1 MGHEE
6 LKRQMQKKEEELR
19 VYQEDARKK
28 QERIDHLLK
37 ERDQNVREI
46 KERDKT
52 IGDKEQKIYE
62 LKKQN
67 QELEKFKFVLDYK
80 IKELKAQIDPKNDDI
95 AAMKRDI
102 QGMDADLEEYHKKNK
117 LLQQDITSL
126 GSKQRGLVDE
136 ICLQR
141 RKMTQSKQQLVRF
154 SHDLSDISGLFR
166 DEDEAKLK

>member
-1 MGHEE
+1 M
-6 LKRQMQKKEEELR
+6 KREEELR
-19 VYQEDARKK
+19 LHMEEARKK
-28 QERIDHLLK
+28 QDRIEQLLREREH
-37 ERDQNVREI
+37 NVKEI

-52 IGDKEQKIYE
+52 ISDKEQKIYE

-102 QGMDADLEEYHKKNK
+102 QGMDADLEEYHRKNK

-126 GSKQRGLVDE
+126 QSKQRGLVDE

-141 RKMTQSKQQLVRF
+141 RKLQMSRMYLSKFTNEL
-154 SHDLSDISGLFR
+154 HDAHKLA
-166 DEDEAKLK
+166 DEPSFKDCFV